1 MPQTRCWGLVQVQRC
16 GMLRRSGNEHSSI
29 CTLPTSLNKPGDHG
43 LSSGGALSPAIPRD
57 TEQSGSLALGC
68 PHAPRSSCWKAAQP
82 AQWGSGLAEDP
93 PDPRN
98 FGFAKSLRQA
108 GSGSGC
114 RRSKVVPCVCVC
126 VHIYIYKYRE
136 KRYCRGFLLLLFG
149 TCWGWGAG

>member
-1 MPQTRCWGLVQVQRC
+1 MTPQSRFWGLVQVQRC
-16 GMLRRSGNEHSSI
+16 GMLRRSGNGHGSI

-43 LSSGGALSPAIPRD
+43 LGSGGFVPSQPWGHGAIPWPWGVPVPWR
-57 TEQSGSLALGC
+57 
-68 PHAPRSSCWKAAQP
+68 AAQP
-82 AQWGSGLAEDP
+82 AWWGPALAEDP
-93 PDPRN
+93 PDPQI

-126 VHIYIYKYRE
+126 VHIYKYKYRE
-136 KRYCRGFLLLLFG
+136 KRYCRGFLLLLLLLFG